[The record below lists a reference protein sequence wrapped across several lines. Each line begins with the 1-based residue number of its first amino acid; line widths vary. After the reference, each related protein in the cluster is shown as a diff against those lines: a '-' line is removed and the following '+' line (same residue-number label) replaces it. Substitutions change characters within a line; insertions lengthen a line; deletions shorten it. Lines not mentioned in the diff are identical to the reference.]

1 VAGAGHGSGRRGAAI
16 DDWESFFRTVFDRS
30 TNPMTL
36 IDEALIR
43 VDVNPATCA
52 MYGVERER
60 LLGRRVDGMLLDGHL
75 PDSAPRWE
83 DVVAT
88 GAATGE
94 AIVVRPDGARIE
106 VEFAA
111 QAGRIR
117 GRPLVLVVVT
127 VTEEEAPLGLP
138 EPSGGPITA
147 REHEIVRRLAYGL
160 TSREIAEEMIVS
172 HETVRTH
179 VRNAMVKMEARTR
192 AQLVAIALADRVLT
206 AAH

>member
-1 VAGAGHGSGRRGAAI
+1 LGSRRGAAI

-30 TNPMTL
+30 GNPMTL
-36 IDEALIR
+36 IDEDLVR

-52 MYGVERER
+52 MYGVGRDQ
-60 LLGRRVDGMLLDGHL
+60 LLGRRVDRMLLDGHL
-75 PDSAPRWE
+75 PDSAPRWK

-94 AIVVRPDGARIE
+94 AIVVRPDGGRID

-111 QAGRIR
+111 RSGLIR

-127 VTEEEAPLGLP
+127 EVDEEDPLAAAQPAGAPL
-138 EPSGGPITA
+138 TA

-172 HETVRTH
+172 HETIRTH
-179 VRNAMVKMEARTR
+179 VRNAMGKVEARTR

-206 AAH
+206 PGL